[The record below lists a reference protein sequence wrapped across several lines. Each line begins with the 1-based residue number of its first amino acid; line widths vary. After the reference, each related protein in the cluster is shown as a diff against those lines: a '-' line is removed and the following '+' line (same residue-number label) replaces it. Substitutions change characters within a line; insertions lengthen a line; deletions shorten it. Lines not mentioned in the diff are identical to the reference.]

1 MINNQKRTK
10 VRFSIAILM
19 TLAIA
24 INYLDRTVMSAAA
37 PTLSEEL
44 QISPEA
50 MGWIMSAFF
59 LSYALCQIPAGF
71 IADRFGQRK
80 TLAGAV
86 LWWSMAT
93 AATALAKT
101 PFSFISTRILMGMG
115 EAGAYPCNS
124 GITAKWFPDRE
135 RGRITALFDSGSKF
149 GTAFAMPL
157 VVWIIAK

>member
-50 MGWIMSAFF
+50 MG
-59 LSYALCQIPAGF
+59 
-71 IADRFGQRK
+71 
-80 TLAGAV
+80 
-86 LWWSMAT
+86 
-93 AATALAKT
+93 
-101 PFSFISTRILMGMG
+101 
-115 EAGAYPCNS
+115 
-124 GITAKWFPDRE
+124 
-135 RGRITALFDSGSKF
+135 
-149 GTAFAMPL
+149 
-157 VVWIIAK
+157 